1 MAFPNLDRSGQ
12 NQKKKKKTKKAK
24 KIGSDQKEGADFSDS
39 PD

>member
-1 MAFPNLDRSGQ
+1 LEAFAAQ

-24 KIGSDQKEGADFSDS
+24 KIDSNQKDGADFSEP